1 MDEKLK
7 AILGEKAAEL
17 EALLKENGIDI
28 GITNNGTW
36 VPATKHDSLKGE
48 LKIIQ
53 EKLTATDGDTS
64 KTSNE
69 LLEMQTQLK
78 TATDAF
84 EQYKTDAERDKVK
97 QSRVKSLEKSL
108 RSAKMNPEIIDM
120 FIKSTDLEKVKYS
133 DNGDV
138 ADDYITSIKD
148 SKKSLFGTE
157 STDSEQ
163 TRGGDGGTDGVSY
176 TMDQIKAMTQD
187 EMDKNLPDVLA
198 SMKEIKT

>member
-1 MDEKLK
+1 MDEKIK
-7 AILGEKAAEL
+7 AILGEQAAEL
-17 EALLKENGIDI
+17 ETKLKQAGIDI

-36 VPATKHDSLKGE
+36 VPAAKHDSLKDD

-53 EKLTATDGDTS
+53 DKLSANDGDTS
-64 KTSNE
+64 LKSAE
-69 LLEMQTQLK
+69 LLDMKTELK

-133 DNGDV
+133 DNGEV
-138 ADDYITSIKD
+138 TDDYITSIKD
-148 SKKSLFGTE
+148 SKKSLFGAE
-157 STDSEQ
+157 STDSQ
-163 TRGGDGGTDGVSY
+163 KTKDDNKGNDSVNY
-176 TMDQIKAMTQD
+176 TSEEIDKMSMD
-187 EMDKNLPDVLA
+187 EVRKNLPDVLK
-198 SMKEIKT
+198 SMENKE